1 MPASPRLLS
10 DAPSRTSAICPRRML
25 DPSAS
30 ALTTVMARSSALST
44 RARLRI
50 NRSLCASGRKPPEEL
65 TFDSSMADCTSCKV
79 TPAAT
84 SNAGS
89 TSTWYCRTSPP
100 ITVICDTPGIL
111 IRRRRMSQS
120 ARVRSSIGLTDGFSL
135 VRPMAIIWPMIEET
149 GPRNGRISCGN
160 RGVTSATFSPTI
172 CRARYV
178 SVSQPNSTK
187 TNDNP
192 MPDIDRTR
200 STPAAP
206 LTAVSSGTVTS
217 ISTSSGANP
226 PASVK
231 MVTVGRLRS
240 GNTST
245 GIRVST

>member
-1 MPASPRLLS
+1 MSVCTLTPSGSDLPMISNSASIFRVRAMVSAPGCFCTVRITPGRPSMPASPRLLS

-25 DPSAS
+25 DPSGS
-30 ALTTVMARSSALST
+30 TFTTVMARSSVLST

-100 ITVICDTPGIL
+100 ITVICETPGML

-135 VRPMAIIWPMIEET
+135 VRPMAMI
-149 GPRNGRISCGN
+149 
-160 RGVTSATFSPTI
+160 
-172 CRARYV
+172 
-178 SVSQPNSTK
+178 
-187 TNDNP
+187 
-192 MPDIDRTR
+192 
-200 STPAAP
+200 
-206 LTAVSSGTVTS
+206 
-217 ISTSSGANP
+217 
-226 PASVK
+226 
-231 MVTVGRLRS
+231 
-240 GNTST
+240 
-245 GIRVST
+245 